1 MSRPGVAHSAP
12 FPSTSADHARIF
24 SLTCLAEEAQAT
36 AVEEPLHKSRR
47 KRNLKQ
53 KQPKTKINI
62 TVRTHKNLESQPSML
77 GKMSRPGVA
86 HSALFPST
94 SADHARIFSL
104 TCLAEEAQATA
115 VEEPLHK
122 KQKKTQSETKT
133 TENEDQHH
141 STHPQKQ

>member
-1 MSRPGVAHSAP
+1 
-12 FPSTSADHARIF
+12 
-24 SLTCLAEEAQAT
+24 
-36 AVEEPLHKSRR
+36 
-47 KRNLKQ
+47 
-53 KQPKTKINI
+53 
-62 TVRTHKNLESQPSML
+62 ML

-86 HSALFPST
+86 HSAPFPST

>member
-1 MSRPGVAHSAP
+1 MN
-12 FPSTSADHARIF
+12 F
-24 SLTCLAEEAQAT
+24 SHPKSNATAKAEAT

-47 KRNLKQ
+47 KRNLEQ

-62 TVRTHKNLESQPSML
+62 TARTHKNFESQSSML
-77 GKMSRPGVA
+77 GKNEPPGSGPQRTLPKHFRRPCSNLLTDLSGRGSTGNSSRGA
-86 HSALFPST
+86 AS
-94 SADHARIFSL
+94 
-104 TCLAEEAQATA
+104 Q
-115 VEEPLHK
+115 